1 MADPQEPPEK
11 RPDAAPE
18 PPAQPAPPAKKAIAK
33 KTPAKKT
40 PAKKAPAKKAVAKK
54 APAKKAPAKKAPAP
68 EAVPPQAPPPAEP
81 VVVGAKEAAA
91 QAKSTVEKASDSVA
105 APVVVPV
112 ERGRSPLPIAVAV
125 LVSLLAVLVVRQLR
139 RNTPGRG

>member
-33 KTPAKKT
+33 KTPAKKA

-139 RNTPGRG
+139 RNTPGRS

>member
-18 PPAQPAPPAKKAIAK
+18 PPAQPAPPAKKAVAK

-40 PAKKAPAKKAVAKK
+40 PAKKAAPVKKAVAKK

-68 EAVPPQAPPPAEP
+68 EAVPPQAPPPVES

-139 RNTPGRG
+139 RNTPG

>member
-112 ERGRSPLPIAVAV
+112 ERGRSPLPIAVAA

-139 RNTPGRG
+139 RNTPGRS